1 MNLPCAI
8 HFQETLGQ
16 PTSESLVSGR
26 MDWNIRT
33 SDRALFLLQYD
44 NGRQPIVVDPISSL
58 FNVYETGP
66 WWEAQLNETHTF
78 GTTAANQFLVAGVYK
93 DDVSSLVNPMQRWLP
108 FRPPWIGQ
116 MRVIRLRRW
125 EDLTI
130 SMAIPSSQGS
140 RSTASPTIS

>member
-1 MNLPCAI
+1 
-8 HFQETLGQ
+8 
-16 PTSESLVSGR
+16 

-33 SDRALFLLQYD
+33 NDRAFFLLQYD

-93 DDVSSLVNPMQRWLP
+93 DDVLSLVNPVQTLAA
-108 FRPPWIGQ
+108 F
-116 MRVIRLRRW
+116 
-125 EDLTI
+125 
-130 SMAIPSSQGS
+130 
-140 RSTASPTIS
+140 PTTLD